1 MVFSLIIICAA
12 AFGLRLMGGSRGAQE
27 AILALGLAF
36 VLLVQV
42 TLPAD
47 NSLRIATGG
56 SVSNWLILLAVFA
69 VVGGYAFGIKKLKA
83 RAGGG
88 VDPTVNPAV
97 NLAVKSDKLSETELD
112 RYARHIV
119 LREIGGPGQ
128 RKLRNAR
135 VLVVGAG
142 GLGAPVLQY
151 LAAAGV
157 GTIGVIDDD
166 VVSLSNLQ
174 RQVLFREDDVDKPKV
189 FAAQAAL
196 KGLNP
201 FVEVLPYNR
210 KFTAEQGADLVAEFD
225 LVLDGTDTFAT
236 RALVNKACVAARK
249 PLVSGAI
256 GQWEGQVTVFDPA
269 QNDPCYACLFP
280 EQPADGLA
288 PSCAEAGVVGALPGI
303 IGSMMAVEA
312 IKEITGA
319 GQVLRG
325 SMLIFDALY
334 GESRKI
340 QIERRADCAVCG
352 GL

>member
-1 MVFSLIIICAA
+1 MGLTLILIAGA
-12 AFGLRLMGGSRGAQE
+12 AFALRLLGASRWAQGAVV
-27 AILALGLAF
+27 AISLAF
-36 VLLVQV
+36 VVLVQL
-42 TLPAD
+42 TLPPTSA
-47 NSLRIATGG
+47 LRVATGG
-56 SVSNWLILLAVFA
+56 SLANWLILLAVLA
-69 VVGGYAFGIKKLKA
+69 VVGAYSFGIKALKQ
-83 RAGGG
+83 RAEDR
-88 VDPTVNPAV
+88 VEPVQKT
-97 NLAVKSDKLSETELD
+97 DKLSETELD

-128 RKLRNAR
+128 QKLRKAR

-166 VVSLSNLQ
+166 IVSLSNLQ
-174 RQVLFREDDVDKPKV
+174 RQVLFSEDELDTPKV
-189 FAAQAAL
+189 FAAQKRL

-201 FVEVLPYNR
+201 FVEVQPYNR
-210 KFTAEQGADLVAEFD
+210 RITEENSAELVGAYD
-225 LVLDGTDTFAT
+225 LVLDGTDSFAT
-236 RALVNKACVAARK
+236 RALVNKACVAAGV

-269 QNDPCYACLFP
+269 HGDPCYACLFP
-280 EQPADGLA
+280 EEPADGLA

-303 IGSMMAVEA
+303 IGSMMAAEA

-340 QIERRADCAVCG
+340 QIERRDGCAVCG
-352 GL
+352 GI

>member
-12 AFGLRLMGGSRGAQE
+12 AFGLRLMGGSRGAQG
-27 AILALGLAF
+27 AIVALGLAF

-42 TLPAD
+42 TLPAG

-83 RAGGG
+83 RAGG
-88 VDPTVNPAV
+88 AEKI
-97 NLAVKSDKLSETELD
+97 AVKSDKLSDTELD

-128 RKLRNAR
+128 RKLRNAQ

-174 RQVLFREDDVDKPKV
+174 RQVLFREDDLDKPKV
-189 FAAQAAL
+189 FAAQVAL

-236 RALVNKACVAARK
+236 RALVNKACVVAGK

-280 EQPADGLA
+280 EEPADGLA

-303 IGSMMAVEA
+303 IGSMMAAEA

-340 QIERRADCAVCG
+340 QIERRAECAVCG

>member
-12 AFGLRLMGGSRGAQE
+12 AFGLRFMGGSRGAQG
-27 AILALGLAF
+27 AIVALGLAF

-42 TLPAD
+42 TLPAG

-56 SVSNWLILLAVFA
+56 SVSNWLILLVVFA

-83 RAGGG
+83 RAGG
-88 VDPTVNPAV
+88 AEEI
-97 NLAVKSDKLSETELD
+97 AVKSDKMSETELD

-128 RKLRNAR
+128 RKLRKAR

-174 RQVLFREDDVDKPKV
+174 RQVLFREDDMDKPKV

-210 KFTAEQGADLVAEFD
+210 KFTAEQGADLVAEFH

-236 RALVNKACVAARK
+236 RALVNKACVAAAK

-269 QNDPCYACLFP
+269 KNDPCYACLFP

-340 QIERRADCAVCG
+340 QIERRSNCTVCG

>member
-1 MVFSLIIICAA
+1 MFLTLILIAGA
-12 AFGLRLMGGSRGAQE
+12 AFALRLLGASRGAQG
-27 AILALGLAF
+27 AVVVIGLAF
-36 VLLVQV
+36 VLLVQL
-42 TLPAD
+42 TLPSGSA
-47 NSLRIATGG
+47 LRLATGG
-56 SVSNWLILLAVFA
+56 SVTNWLILLALVA
-69 VVGGYAFGIKKLKA
+69 VVGFYSFGIKALKQ
-83 RAGGG
+83 RAEDR
-88 VDPTVNPAV
+88 VEPA
-97 NLAVKSDKLSETELD
+97 KKTDKLSETELD

-128 RKLRNAR
+128 RKLRKAR

-166 VVSLSNLQ
+166 TVSLSNLQ
-174 RQVLFREDDVDKPKV
+174 RQVLFCEDDLGAAKV
-189 FAAQAAL
+189 FAAQSRL

-210 KFTAEQGADLVAEFD
+210 RFSADEGAELVAEFD
-225 LVLDGTDTFAT
+225 LVLDGTDSFAT
-236 RALVNKACVAARK
+236 RALVNKACVLAGV

-269 QNDPCYACLFP
+269 HGDPCYACLFP
-280 EQPADGLA
+280 EAPADGLA

-303 IGSMMAVEA
+303 IGSMMAAEA

-340 QIERRADCAVCG
+340 GIERRDGCAVCEG
-352 GL
+352 T